1 MVTLKH
7 LNNFWRTNEMPL
19 INCEIN
25 FILTWSTNCFI
36 LDNPLDNQITKLE
49 LHVSFIR
56 NSIFEV
62 NVRVA

>member
-25 FILTWSTNCFI
+25 LILTWSTNCFI
-36 LDNPLDNQITKLE
+36 LNNPLDNQITKLE